1 MNSEPSPSATSTA
14 QSTQAQQILK
24 TKDKQKLDM
33 LKEFVFQRKNMVLRL
48 VPTSISLQTLTHRL
62 NLDFKQ
68 IKELYDF
75 KVKAVRNNEKYLKLA
90 LAMHTKELI
99 QISAE
104 TYSEF
109 VSTTTTTSE

>member
-1 MNSEPSPSATSTA
+1 M
-14 QSTQAQQILK
+14 K

-48 VPTSISLQTLTHRL
+48 VPTTISLQTLTQRL

-90 LAMHTKELI
+90 LAMHSKELI
-99 QISAE
+99 QISE
-104 TYSEF
+104 DTHQEL
-109 VSTTTTTSE
+109 VSDKVVELIMLACVEQRDQH